1 VGGDSSAAG
10 DPAARPASEPSRPGR
25 YRGVHRARARV
36 GRRAAVAAV
45 LVLGVVAAVLLLRPW
60 SGSDSARGAELAGV
74 APDVVRWL
82 EAEVPPGTP
91 VTASGDVRT
100 ALDRAGAGDRVG
112 ARTDGALRVV
122 EGGPPDGSL
131 VLARF
136 GAADGAALSV
146 VDPAPVPPTPA
157 ELQRRRSLAAA
168 VLENPV
174 AGATGR
180 AAEALRT
187 GAIDARLLGLL
198 AGLVSRMDVHV
209 ADLPPAPG
217 EPPDGP
223 PARRLLVDEAAGERL
238 IPGAAATEDLV
249 AYLAAQRPPFA
260 PDSVESTD
268 DGVLVAFDYESA
280 PDAAVTAAT
289 P

>member
-1 VGGDSSAAG
+1 
-10 DPAARPASEPSRPGR
+10 
-25 YRGVHRARARV
+25 VHRAPAHL

-45 LVLGVVAAVLLLRPW
+45 LVLGVVAALLLLRPW

-74 APDVVRWL
+74 APGVVRWL
-82 EAEVPPGTP
+82 EDELPPGTP
-91 VTASGDVRT
+91 VTASGDVRA
-100 ALDRAGAGDRVG
+100 ALDRAGTGNRVSTR
-112 ARTDGALRVV
+112 ADDALRVV
-122 EGGPPDGSL
+122 EGDPPDGSL

-146 VDPAPVPPTPA
+146 VDPAPVPPTAA

-187 GAIDARLLGLL
+187 GHVDARLLGLL

-217 EPPDGP
+217 EPADGP
-223 PARRLLVDEAAGERL
+223 PVRRLLVDAAGGERL

-249 AYLAAQRPPFA
+249 AYLGAQRPPFA
-260 PDSVESTD
+260 PDVVESTD
-268 DGVLVAFDYESA
+268 EGVLVAFDYSSA
-280 PDAAVTAAT
+280 PDAAVTAAA

>member
-1 VGGDSSAAG
+1 
-10 DPAARPASEPSRPGR
+10 
-25 YRGVHRARARV
+25 VHRAPAHV
-36 GRRAAVAAV
+36 GRRAAFAAV

-74 APDVVRWL
+74 APGVVRWL
-82 EAEVPPGTP
+82 EDELPTDTV

-100 ALDRAGAGDRVG
+100 ALDRAGAGNHVG
-112 ARTDGALRVV
+112 APADGTLRVV
-122 EGGPPDGSL
+122 EGEPPDGSL

-136 GAADGAALSV
+136 GAADGPTLSV
-146 VDPAPVPPTPA
+146 VDPAPVPPSAA

-187 GAIDARLLGLL
+187 GAVDARLLGLL

-223 PARRLLVDEAAGERL
+223 PARRLLVDEARGERL
-238 IPGAAATEDLV
+238 APGAAATEDLV

-260 PDSVESTD
+260 PDAVETTD
-268 DGVLVAFDYESA
+268 EGVVVAFDYVSA